1 MKEFDGL
8 STHLQED
15 LINETNSGIVVRDKD
30 HLKEVLTDLYDEFQA
45 NGSIACNS
53 TNTEKLSRKGRAEE
67 LANLVKSI

>member
-15 LINETNSGIVVRDKD
+15 LINETNSGIVVRDKQ
-30 HLKEVLTDLYDEFQA
+30 HLSQVLADLYEEFKA
-45 NGSIACNS
+45 TGRIDCNS